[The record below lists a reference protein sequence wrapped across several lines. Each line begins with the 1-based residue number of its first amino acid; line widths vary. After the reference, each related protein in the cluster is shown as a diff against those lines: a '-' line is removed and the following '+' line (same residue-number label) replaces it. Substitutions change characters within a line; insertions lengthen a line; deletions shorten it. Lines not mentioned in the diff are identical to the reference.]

1 MSITGGG
8 DAMQKKK
15 KKIHGHSQKL
25 LQFLEPPCVDL
36 IGSHFQTR
44 QLSNFFVP
52 TALYLLPEAPLG
64 VSCDT
69 HRLPWPSPLVLMSEG
84 HGDSS
89 GWVITQLSFA
99 CLEAVSH
106 FPIAAKS
113 ETGVAG
119 SEAC

>member
-1 MSITGGG
+1 
-8 DAMQKKK
+8 MQCKKK
-15 KKIHGHSQKL
+15 KNPWSL
-25 LQFLEPPCVDL
+25 SEASTVSEPPCLDL

-44 QLSNFFVP
+44 QLSNFFIP
-52 TALYLLPEAPLG
+52 IALYLLPEAPLG
-64 VSCDT
+64 VSCAT

-84 HGDSS
+84 HGGSS
-89 GWVITQLSFA
+89 GWVIAQLSLV

-113 ETGVAG
+113 ETDVTG